1 MLMRSRILTPSQV
14 CKNYQQIV
22 TIDGDLICALRCMT
36 NAFCALKEQGQIME
50 RSLKNRLRI
59 EYRRLKIE
67 EENLT
72 KIYNIL
78 MQMPCEPEKESVKGA
93 I

>member
-1 MLMRSRILTPSQV
+1 
-14 CKNYQQIV
+14 
-22 TIDGDLICALRCMT
+22 
-36 NAFCALKEQGQIME
+36 ME
-50 RSLKNRLRI
+50 RSLKNRLKI

>member
-22 TIDGDLICALRCMT
+22 TINGDLICALRCMT

-72 KIYNIL
+72 KIYNIR
-78 MQMPCEPEKESVKGA
+78 MHMPCEPGKESVKGT